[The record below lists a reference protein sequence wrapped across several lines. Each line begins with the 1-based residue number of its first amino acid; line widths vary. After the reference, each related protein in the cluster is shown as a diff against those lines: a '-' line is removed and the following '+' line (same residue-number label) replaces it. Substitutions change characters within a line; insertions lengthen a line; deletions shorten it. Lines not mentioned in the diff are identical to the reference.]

1 MKILV
6 AIHTVMDLGGIIN
19 HTEQLIGG
27 LKDLG
32 HTVQL
37 KQLVNGAATHDQRR
51 EGDFIIG
58 PSGIPHHQGKGWNFS
73 RNDRLSYKG
82 SSMAASVRQVLSG
95 YDLIIWTIPVP
106 SKNKDNAGNSY
117 WAEMYDLPK
126 KVKQVAFI
134 HDGNARKGIP
144 HILAIQEHL
153 TAVACVHECALNS
166 SDFLTVPRAMV
177 LNPQENP
184 VRDVVPWN
192 DKRPGFVSMQTFKA
206 WKHVHELVA
215 AIAYMKPKT
224 SSLELREIAG
234 KGIEYQYMTSEDKCK
249 PEYFHSSYSPFGERK
264 IWEVALENGMI
275 HHDYWNTEEVV
286 LHLRNARVLV
296 DPSWS
301 NNYSKNG
308 GHWNRVVVD
317 AMIHGCVPIATQLG
331 MGDTLFQ
338 DYVHYV
344 PAHHGGESPELYAD
358 IIEETSN
365 MSLSL
370 YRTFREGALEIL
382 PLFDR
387 KAVAQRL
394 LDLVNGDLDSTEV
407 KIGKEDRYVR
417 QSAENICFNHFGMI
431 I

>member
-1 MKILV
+1 MKIIVVL
-6 AIHTVMDLGGIIN
+6 HSVMDLGGIIN

-32 HTVQL
+32 HTVHF

-51 EGDFIIG
+51 EGDFLIG

-73 RNDRLSYKG
+73 RNDRMSYKG
-82 SSMAASVRQVLSG
+82 SAMAASVRQVLSG
-95 YDLIIWTIPVP
+95 YDLVIWTIPVP
-106 SKNKDNAGNSY
+106 SKNKDNVGNSY
-117 WAEMYDLPK
+117 WTEMYDLPK

-134 HDGNARKGIP
+134 HDGNAMKGIP

-153 TAVACVHECALNS
+153 TAVACVHECALKGS
-166 SDFLTVPRAMV
+166 SFLTVPRAMV

-184 VRDVVPWN
+184 VRDVVSWN

-215 AIAYMKPKT
+215 AIAYM
-224 SSLELREIAG
+224 SSKREGELREIAG

-249 PEYFHSSYSPFGERK
+249 PEYFHPAESRFGERK
-264 IWEVALENGMI
+264 IWEVALENGMT
-275 HHDYWNTEEVV
+275 HHDYWNSVKVE
-286 LHLRNARVLV
+286 LMLQQARVLV

-301 NNYSKNG
+301 NSYSKNG

-317 AMIHGCVPIATQLG
+317 AMIQGCIPVATKLG
-331 MGDTLFQ
+331 MGDSLFK
-338 DYVHYV
+338 DFVHYEPV
-344 PAHHGGESPELYAD
+344 SPGGEDPEFYAE
-358 IIEETSN
+358 IIQETSN
-365 MSLSL
+365 MSAQKAAR
-370 YRTFREGALEIL
+370 YREAALEIL

-387 KAVAQRL
+387 KVVAQRL
-394 LDLVNGDLDSTEV
+394 LDLVNGDLNGSE
-407 KIGKEDRYVR
+407 IRYGEENPRVR
-417 QSAENICFNHFGMI
+417 ASAEDICFNHFGMI